1 MYLDIFWFIF
11 SFLFGLRCY
20 LGIAELVES
29 CLPMLATPARRLV
42 STEWIGWDTVV
53 HIVELHHT
61 ALYMTSKMSK
71 GLSVLSEYIRTE
83 SIDRIICEFYRLF
96 ESVESNNWQDWP
108 EHFFVPNSHIG
119 GDIPEDHRS
128 KICPTIYL

>member
-1 MYLDIFWFIF
+1 M
-11 SFLFGLRCY
+11 
-20 LGIAELVES
+20 ES
-29 CLPMLATPARRLV
+29 MLAVFATHTRRLV
-42 STEWIGWDTVV
+42 STEWIRWDTVV

-61 ALYMTSKMSK
+61 ALYMTSEMSK
-71 GLSVLSEYIRTE
+71 GLVTLSEYICTE

-128 KICPTIYL
+128 KISSIEIRRS